1 MKHIIYILLLFTSL
15 LSSQQD
21 MPKATQLEMF
31 LFKIGFTSLLND
43 FNIEKNT
50 TKLNSQDIKK
60 LKNNI
65 TYILNKLNTKQFEES
80 SKKTTLIND
89 NSILLNKI
97 ENLQQQI
104 NTLKNKRLNNNTNN
118 RYKHIISIKVFEA
131 NVRDEPKITSKI
143 VRKLHLNDII
153 KIEFCDQHHWC
164 KIKNKNQYIA
174 KFLLKGF

>member
-1 MKHIIYILLLFTSL
+1 MKHIIYTLLLFTSL
-15 LSSQQD
+15 ISSQKE

-31 LFKIGFTSLLND
+31 LFKIGFTSLLQD

-65 TYILNKLNTKQFEES
+65 AYILNKLNTKQFEES
-80 SKKTTLIND
+80 SKQPIIIND
-89 NSILLNKI
+89 NSILLSKI

-104 NTLKNKRLNNNTNN
+104 NSFKKTKLTNHTSQKVT
-118 RYKHIISIKVFEA
+118 YISVFEA
-131 NVRDEPKITSKI
+131 NVRSKPKITSKI
-143 VRKLHLNDII
+143 VRKLHLNDIV
-153 KIEFCDQHHWC
+153 KIEFCNQHQWC